1 MGGEGRGGR
10 GVTIDWVGWL
20 ATALFVGSYFCR
32 QQVTLRRVQGVAA
45 LVWMTYGILIHALP
59 VVVAN
64 IIVASV
70 AFWSSFERA
79 PR

>member
-20 ATALFVGSYFCR
+20 ATALFVASYFCR

-45 LVWMTYGILIHALP
+45 LVWMAYGILIHALP

-64 IIVASV
+64 IIVAGV
-70 AFWSSFERA
+70 AFWSSFGKA